1 MDKNMSIINGN
12 KVGDLKMNIGQRIV
26 TLKEGAGFKN
36 YKEFGDF
43 VGLPNDWCLELSK
56 RAEVTNIDITRLQ
69 RIAYKFN
76 VTIDW
81 LLSDFEDDERTGQFP
96 EDDLTTILTKLKEQV
111 KEGMQFEGAPITS
124 DIAKMAHDSID
135 IVRMIIRHNL

>member
-1 MDKNMSIINGN
+1 
-12 KVGDLKMNIGQRIV
+12 MNIGQRIV

-56 RAEVTNIDITRLQ
+56 KTEVTNIDITRLQ

-81 LLSDFEDDERTGQFP
+81 LLSDFEDDTKADQFP
-96 EDDLTTILTKLKEQV
+96 EDDIATMLNKLKSQIQ
-111 KEGMQFEGAPITS
+111 EGIQFEGTPITN
-124 DIAKMAHDSID
+124 DTAKMAHDSID